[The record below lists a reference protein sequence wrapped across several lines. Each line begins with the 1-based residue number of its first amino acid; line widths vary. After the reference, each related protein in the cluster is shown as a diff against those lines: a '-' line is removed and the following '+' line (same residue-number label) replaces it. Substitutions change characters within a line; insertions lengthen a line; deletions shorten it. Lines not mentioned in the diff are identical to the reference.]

1 MKSDK
6 QSDRTWK
13 RVIRMN
19 ALTAFSHREEQ
30 LLAALRQAKDV
41 DQAIAACAMALE
53 QTACELAQDEQDDM
67 ARQRMQAVMAC
78 ARRAPQMLRA
88 CAARGE
94 LVLEEAA
101 AVPKK
106 EKLRK
111 GTMLLGGF
119 LLLALAVYE
128 LIEGKTMFAA
138 LQLAGACLLAFGG
151 RQKEERVIKARGVV
165 CVDAQQAVLL
175 LREMCQAA
183 DVCVSDLV
191 LLEKEAG
198 MARLS
203 GTADEAI
210 LDLLASQLEARASG
224 RPELAMRS
232 LDRAEQYLH
241 MLGVE
246 IVYYDSES
254 AKWFDV
260 LPTMGEARTIR
271 PALLK
276 DGQILRRGTAALPM
290 ERSVGA

>member
-1 MKSDK
+1 MKTNIIPKK
-6 QSDRTWK
+6 QKWVTWMK
-13 RVIRMN
+13 
-19 ALTAFSHREEQ
+19 ASSAFSHREEQ
-30 LLAALRQAKDV
+30 LLASLGQAKDV

-67 ARQRMQAVMAC
+67 ARQRMQAVLAC

-94 LVLEEAA
+94 LVLVEAA
-101 AVPKK
+101 AASKA
-106 EKLRK
+106 EKLRR
-111 GTMLLGGF
+111 GATLLGGF
-119 LLLALAVYE
+119 LLAALAVYE
-128 LIEGKTMFAA
+128 VIEGRMAFAA
-138 LQLAGACLLAFGG
+138 MQLAGACLLTIGG
-151 RQKEERVIKARGVV
+151 REKGTQSVKARGVAF
-165 CVDAQQAVLL
+165 VDAEMAVRM

-183 DVCVSDLV
+183 DVCVSDLM

-203 GTADEAI
+203 GSADEAMM
-210 LDLLASQLEARASG
+210 DLLVSQLEAKASG

-246 IVYYDSES
+246 VVFFDQEN
-254 AKWFDV
+254 AAWFDV

-276 DGQILRRGTAALPM
+276 DGQILRRGTAALGM
-290 ERSVGA
+290 ERSEGA